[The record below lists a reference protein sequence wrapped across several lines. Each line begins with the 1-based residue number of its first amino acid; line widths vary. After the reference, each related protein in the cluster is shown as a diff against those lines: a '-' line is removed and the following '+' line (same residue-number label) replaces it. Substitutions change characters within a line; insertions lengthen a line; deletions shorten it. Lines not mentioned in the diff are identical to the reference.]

1 MIPRALDAVLVSSLC
16 SLTGLHR
23 SDAERMADV
32 LRDERADAEIP
43 SDLRAQLMSQCRT
56 RLACRASK
64 AEARKSDRNGGFKS
78 VYFDGC
84 DVIAISRPQRY
95 AQMRACL
102 IEFLVQHAMYR
113 QGHNVPQ
120 LCSALV
126 RVVSTP
132 VIGMYQVVAHSERMT
147 CTLAEYLVSAA
158 YAGAP
163 DEARTRACVVMLS
176 CVCYGLHKIN
186 GEMCIRHGDLK
197 PDNVM
202 LRGRQEEASKTD
214 GDGVLRRWCLIDFGL
229 MRECRSSCGDVFFL
243 CWWLAHC
250 YAKHLPAK
258 VLSIVRRALTVP
270 VGALRDAPHAASY
283 VANDRGVVDFA
294 KTVMRDAPAAVAAE
308 ADVQWR
314 RLYGITKSEL
324 YGVQRALVAPA
335 LEPAVFVKRVH
346 VLFRP

>member
-16 SLTGLHR
+16 SLMALHR

-32 LRDERADAEIP
+32 LRDERADMEIP
-43 SDLRAQLMSQCRT
+43 SDLRAHLMSQCRT
-56 RLACRASK
+56 RLACRAAK
-64 AEARKSDRNGGFKS
+64 AEARKSDRNGGFKA

-95 AQMRACL
+95 AQTRTCL
-102 IEFLVQHAMYR
+102 VEFLAQHAMYAK
-113 QGHNVPQ
+113 GHNVPQ
-120 LCSALV
+120 LCSAIV

-132 VIGMYQVVAHSERMT
+132 VLGMYQVVAHSERMT
-147 CTLAEYLVSAA
+147 CTLAEYLVSPVYSAA
-158 YAGAP
+158 S
-163 DEARTRACVVMLS
+163 DEARTRACVIMMS

-186 GEMCIRHGDLK
+186 NEMHIRHGDLK

-202 LRGRQEEASKTD
+202 LRGKLEDASRSD
-214 GDGVLRRWCLIDFGL
+214 GEGVLRRWCLIDFGL
-229 MRECRSSCGDVFFL
+229 MRDCSSSCGDVFFC

-250 YAKHLPAK
+250 YAKHLPPK
-258 VLSIVRRALTVP
+258 VLGIVRRALAVS
-270 VGALRDAPHAASY
+270 VGALVDAPHAGSY
-283 VANDRGVVDFA
+283 VASDRGVVDFS
-294 KTVMRDAPAAVAAE
+294 KTVGRVSPVAVAAE

-324 YGVQRALVAPA
+324 YAVQRALLAPA
-335 LEPAVFVKRVH
+335 LEPAVFVKKVH